1 MTGHSASNSASDVT
15 GARPALAPELIEQFS
30 LRGRIAVIT
39 GAAGGI
45 GRQAAITFA
54 QAGADVVIAD
64 VGVEG
69 LEGTAALVAEAR
81 GTALVVPTDVSD
93 RDAVEALAAAAL
105 DAHGRIDVWANVAGI
120 IRYAPITEVTPDDL
134 AAIVGVNQFG
144 TYWGVA
150 AAGRIMAADSV
161 AEGSGKR
168 GGSIINITSAGGDMP
183 APTLSVYA
191 MTKAAVAH
199 LTRCAAVEFGP
210 SGIRVNAVA
219 PGFTDTPMVQRNWTR
234 PDGSIDEEAR
244 NRFMGMRAAQ
254 SPLGTTAT
262 PEDQSLA
269 MLYLASDASKFVT
282 GQILRPNGGVYM
294 A

>member
-1 MTGHSASNSASDVT
+1 MTDHNTSASD
-15 GARPALAPELIEQFS
+15 ASRPALAPELIEQFS
-30 LRGRIAVIT
+30 LAGRIAVIT

-69 LEGTAALVAEAR
+69 LR
-81 GTALVVPTDVSD
+81 GTAELVAAVGGSATVVPTDVSN
-93 RDAVEALAAAAL
+93 RDSVEALAAAAL

-144 TYWGVA
+144 TYWGLA
-150 AAGRIMAADSV
+150 AAARIMAADP
-161 AEGSGKR
+161 GKR

-234 PDGSIDEEAR
+234 ADGSIDEEAR
-244 NRFMGMRAAQ
+244 ARFMGMRAAQ
-254 SPLGTTAT
+254 SPLGTTAE

>member
-1 MTGHSASNSASDVT
+1 MTDDATTADGS
-15 GARPALAPELIEQFS
+15 RPGFAEALIEQFS
-30 LRGRIAVIT
+30 LAGRVAVIT

-45 GRQAAITFA
+45 GRQAALTFT

-64 VGVEG
+64 VGVDG
-69 LEGTAALVAEAR
+69 LTETAAMVA
-81 GTALVVPTDVSD
+81 ALGGQATVVPTDVSS

-105 DAHGRIDVWANVAGI
+105 AAHGRIDVWANVAGI
-120 IRYAPITEVTPDDL
+120 IRYAPIVEVTPDDL
-134 AAIVGVNQFG
+134 VAIVGVNQFG

-150 AAGRIMAADSV
+150 AAAKAMAANP
-161 AEGSGKR
+161 GGP

-210 SGIRVNAVA
+210 SKIRVNAVA

-234 PDGSIDEEAR
+234 PDGSIDTEAR
-244 NRFMGMRAAQ
+244 DRFMGMRAAQ

-262 PEDQSLA
+262 PEDQTLA

>member
-1 MTGHSASNSASDVT
+1 MSADNDSDSAS
-15 GARPALAPELIEQFS
+15 ARPMLAPELTQQFS
-30 LRGRIAVIT
+30 LAGRIAVIT

-64 VGVEG
+64 VGVKG
-69 LEGTAALVAEAR
+69 LEETAALVAEA
-81 GTALVVPTDVSD
+81 GGIALVVPTDVSD
-93 RDAVEALAAAAL
+93 RDAVEALAAAAVA
-105 DAHGRIDVWANVAGI
+105 AHGRIDVWANVAGI
-120 IRYAPITEVTPDDL
+120 IRYAPITEVTPEDL

-150 AAGRIMAADSV
+150 AAGRIMAANP
-161 AEGSGKR
+161 GSP

-219 PGFTDTPMVQRNWTR
+219 PGFTDTPMVQGNWTR
-234 PDGSIDEEAR
+234 PDGSVDEEAR
-244 NRFMGMRAAQ
+244 SFMMGVRAAQ

-262 PEDQSLA
+262 PEDQTLA

>member
-1 MTGHSASNSASDVT
+1 MTDEATTAEGSSPGFADA
-15 GARPALAPELIEQFS
+15 LIEQFS
-30 LRGRIAVIT
+30 LAGRVAVIT

-69 LEGTAALVAEAR
+69 LEGTAALVAEAG
-81 GTALVVPTDVSD
+81 GTALVVPTDVSN

-105 DAHGRIDVWANVAGI
+105 DEYGRIDVWANVAGI

-150 AAGRIMAADSV
+150 AAGRIMAANSV

>member
-1 MTGHSASNSASDVT
+1 MTDDATTAEGSHPGFADA
-15 GARPALAPELIEQFS
+15 LIEQFS
-30 LRGRIAVIT
+30 LAGRVAVIT

-64 VGVEG
+64 VGVKG
-69 LEGTAALVAEAR
+69 LEGTAALVAEAG

-93 RDAVEALAAAAL
+93 RDAVEALGAAAL
-105 DAHGRIDVWANVAGI
+105 DAYGRIDVWANVAGI

-134 AAIVGVNQFG
+134 SAIVGVNQFG

-150 AAGRIMAADSV
+150 AAGRIMAANPIV
-161 AEGSGKR
+161 EGSGRR

-219 PGFTDTPMVQRNWTR
+219 PGFTDTP
-234 PDGSIDEEAR
+234 
-244 NRFMGMRAAQ
+244 RACKRCKVSGLAA
-254 SPLGTTAT
+254 STTT
-262 PEDQSLA
+262 PRMPS
-269 MLYLASDASKFVT
+269 
-282 GQILRPNGGVYM
+282 
-294 A
+294 

>member
-1 MTGHSASNSASDVT
+1 MTEHAATDSVSE
-15 GARPALAPELIEQFS
+15 RPMLAPELIEQFS

-69 LEGTAALVAEAR
+69 LEGTAALVAEVG

-150 AAGRIMAADSV
+150 AAARIMAANSV

-219 PGFTDTPMVQRNWTR
+219 PGFTDTPMVQGNWTR
-234 PDGSIDEEAR
+234 PDGSVDEEAR
-244 NRFMGMRAAQ
+244 SYMMGVRAAQ
-254 SPLGTTAT
+254 SPLGTTAS
-262 PEDQSLA
+262 PEDQTLA

>member
-1 MTGHSASNSASDVT
+1 MSADNDSDSVSE
-15 GARPALAPELIEQFS
+15 RPMLAPELIKQFS
-30 LRGRIAVIT
+30 LAGRIAVIT

-54 QAGADVVIAD
+54 QAGGDVVIAD
-64 VGVEG
+64 VSVAG
-69 LEGTAALVAEAR
+69 LEETAALVAEVG
-81 GTALVVPTDVSD
+81 GTALVVPTDVSN
-93 RDAVEALAAAAL
+93 RAAVEALGAAAL
-105 DAHGRIDVWANVAGI
+105 SAHGRIDVWANVAGI
-120 IRYAPITEVTPDDL
+120 IRYAPITDVTPEDL

-150 AAGRIMAADSV
+150 AAGRIMAANPSK
-161 AEGSGKR
+161 G

-219 PGFTDTPMVQRNWTR
+219 PGFTDTPMVQGNWTR
-234 PDGSIDEEAR
+234 PDGSVDEEAR
-244 NRFMGMRAAQ
+244 TYMMGVRAAQ
-254 SPLGTTAT
+254 SPLGTTAS
-262 PEDQSLA
+262 PEDQTLA

>member
-1 MTGHSASNSASDVT
+1 MSANNNSDSASE
-15 GARPALAPELIEQFS
+15 RPMLAPELIEQFS
-30 LRGRIAVIT
+30 LAGRIAVVT

-54 QAGADVVIAD
+54 QAGGDVVIAD
-64 VGVEG
+64 VSVAG
-69 LEGTAALVAEAR
+69 LEETAALVAEVG
-81 GTALVVPTDVSD
+81 GTALVVPTDVSN
-93 RDAVEALAAAAL
+93 RAAVEALGAAAL
-105 DAHGRIDVWANVAGI
+105 SAHGRIDVWANVAGI
-120 IRYAPITEVTPDDL
+120 IRYAPITEVTPEDL
-134 AAIVGVNQFG
+134 SAIVGVNQFG

-150 AAGRIMAADSV
+150 AAGRIMANDPSK
-161 AEGSGKR
+161 G

-219 PGFTDTPMVQRNWTR
+219 PGFTDTPMVQGNWTR
-234 PDGSIDEEAR
+234 PDGSVDEEAR
-244 NRFMGMRAAQ
+244 AYMMGVRAAQ

-262 PEDQSLA
+262 PEDQTLA

>member
-1 MTGHSASNSASDVT
+1 MTTDNDSDSASE
-15 GARPALAPELIEQFS
+15 RPMLAEELIQQFS
-30 LRGRIAVIT
+30 LAGRIAVIT

-64 VGVEG
+64 VSVAG
-69 LEGTAALVAEAR
+69 LERTAALVAEAG

-93 RDAVEALAAAAL
+93 REAVEALAAAAL
-105 DAHGRIDVWANVAGI
+105 EAHGRIDVWANVAGI
-120 IRYAPITEVTPDDL
+120 IRYAPITEVKPDDL
-134 AAIVGVNQFG
+134 SAIVGVNQFG

-150 AAGRIMAADSV
+150 AAGRIMAADP
-161 AEGSGKR
+161 SGR

-210 SGIRVNAVA
+210 NGIRVNAVA
-219 PGFTDTPMVQRNWTR
+219 PGFTDTPMVQGNWTR
-234 PDGSIDEEAR
+234 PDGSVDEEAR
-244 NRFMGMRAAQ
+244 TYMMGVRAAQ
-254 SPLGTTAT
+254 SPLGTTAS
-262 PEDQSLA
+262 PEDQTLA
-269 MLYLASDASKFVT
+269 MLYLASDASRFIT